1 MTISSQIIEVLN
13 DICKK
18 FGIVIDWSQENIL
31 PYLQELAGKYISWE
45 IATSVAW
52 LIGAAIIIVVSIILL
67 VVDIK
72 CFGFCGMSVVSMVLW
87 IAALVVV
94 VEQINDILTCMYFP
108 EKQIVEYVKYLMQL
122 KG

>member
-18 FGIVIDWSQENIL
+18 FGIAIDWSQENIL

-45 IATSVAW
+45 IATSVAL
-52 LIGAAIIIVVSIILL
+52 LIGAAIIIVVGIILL
-67 VVDIK
+67 IVDIK
-72 CFGFCGMSVVSMVLW
+72 CFGFCGMSVVSMFLW